1 MKERL
6 VRGTNLANVLRLLKS
21 QRRVRPLPE
30 LSDWEQDL
38 LERRISPSTWYALK
52 VFDSLLQLVHRFVYD
67 GSEAAAQQMGR
78 SHAKTRV
85 VDAGGLLVVP
95 GDPLETLS
103 RFPARWRDQYN
114 FGHVDVSSLPARGH
128 EHGVRI
134 RITAYPDMSA
144 CHGHTIMGYTMELA
158 LEAGAKQPKLELEER
173 PWMHNSLL
181 SYTLTWSDQ

>member
-6 VRGTNLANVLRLLKS
+6 VRGTNLASVLRVLKS
-21 QRRVRPLPE
+21 QRRLRPLPE

-38 LERRISPSTWYALK
+38 LERRISPSTWYAIK
-52 VFDSLLQLVHRFVYD
+52 VFDDLLQVVHRFVFD
-67 GSEAAAQQMGR
+67 GSESAAQQMGKN
-78 SHAKTRV
+78 HAKERLV
-85 VDAGGLLVVP
+85 AAADLLLVA

-114 FGHVDVSSLPARGH
+114 FGQVEVVSLPAHDH
-128 EHGVRI
+128 EHGVRV

-144 CHGHTIMGYTMELA
+144 CHGHSIMGFTLELA
-158 LEAGAKQPKLELEER
+158 QQAGAVSPKLALEER

-181 SYTLTWSDQ
+181 SYTLIWSDE

>member
-30 LSDWEQDL
+30 LGDWEQDL
-38 LERRISPSTWYALK
+38 LERRISPSTWYSLK

-78 SHAKTRV
+78 SHAQARV
-85 VDAGGLLVVP
+85 VDAGGLLVVA

-103 RFPARWRDQYN
+103 RFPARWSDQYN
-114 FGHVDVSSLPARGH
+114 FGKVEVSSLPARGH

-144 CHGHTIMGYTMELA
+144 CHGHTIMGYTLELA
-158 LEAGAKQPKLELEER
+158 QQAVQPKLALEER

-181 SYTLTWSDQ
+181 SYTLTWSDE